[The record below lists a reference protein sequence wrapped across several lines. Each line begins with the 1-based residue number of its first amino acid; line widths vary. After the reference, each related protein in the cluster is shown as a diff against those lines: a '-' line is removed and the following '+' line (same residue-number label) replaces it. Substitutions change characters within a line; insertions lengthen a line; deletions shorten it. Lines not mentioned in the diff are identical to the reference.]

1 MRKLGFLAL
10 SLAAALMLVGT
21 ALGQGDNS
29 YYFTTYYSTANTANA
44 PDATLRIINDG
55 GGEEE
60 EQPEFFINNNGNNPV
75 QLSAGIVL
83 WASIYVFDDSEEL
96 TQCCSCP
103 ITPDGLLS
111 ESVNKN
117 LTANPIRGIL
127 NTRGVIKV
135 ISSST
140 ESDVNTGFAQN
151 NPVAGLWVWA
161 THINGTKVTLSPG
174 KPVSPVVSGPF
185 FVTETQAADSN
196 LVLYGPEQTLLES
209 LCYYD
214 YLLSGKPCTCQP
226 EDYDF

>member
-1 MRKLGFLAL
+1 MRKVGYLAL
-10 SLAAALMLVGT
+10 LLAMALMLGGT

-29 YYFTTYYSTANTANA
+29 YYFTTYYSTANTASA

-55 GGEEE
+55 GAEISDG
-60 EQPEFFINNNGNNPV
+60 EFFINNNAPG
-75 QLSAGIVL
+75 QLGAGIPL

-96 TQCCSCP
+96 TECCSCL

-117 LTANPIRGIL
+117 LTANPIRGVL

-140 ESDVNTGFAQN
+140 EADVNTGFAPN
-151 NPVAGLWVWA
+151 NPVAGLRVWA
-161 THINGTKVTLSPG
+161 THVNGTKVTLSPG
-174 KPVSPVVSGPF
+174 KPVNPVVTGPF
-185 FVTETQAADSN
+185 FVTETVAADSN
-196 LVLYGPEQTLLES
+196 LIPFGPEQTLLES

-226 EDYDF
+226 EDFDY